1 MSGRPHSPRAV
12 ERGSGT
18 VLALATVAVL
28 AAVTAAVVLVCGA
41 WVARQRAGIAAD
53 AAALAG
59 ADVAVGRAAGDPCT
73 QARLVARANGA
84 PLAECAVAGVV
95 VTVTAV
101 VPYAGWRAEAPARAG
116 PPGTP

>member
-1 MSGRPHSPRAV
+1 MQSPKAF

-41 WVARQRAGIAAD
+41 WAARQRAGIAAD

-73 QARLVARANGA
+73 RARLVAGANGA
-84 PLAECAVAGVV
+84 TLAECAVAGVV
-95 VTVTAV
+95 VSVTAV

>member
-1 MSGRPHSPRAV
+1 VSGYAHPSKAV

-18 VLALATVAVL
+18 VLALVTVAVL
-28 AAVTAAVVLVCGA
+28 AAVTTAVVLVCGA
-41 WVARQRAGIAAD
+41 WAARQRAGIAAD

-59 ADVAVGRAAGDPCT
+59 ADVAVGRAVGDPCT
-73 QARLVARANGA
+73 QARLVAHANGA
-84 PLAECAVAGVV
+84 ALAGCAVAGVV
-95 VTVTAV
+95 VSVTAV

>member
-1 MSGRPHSPRAV
+1 MSGYAHPSKAV

-41 WVARQRAGIAAD
+41 WAARQRAGIAAD

-59 ADVAVGRAAGDPCT
+59 ADVAVGRAVGDPCT
-73 QARLVARANGA
+73 QARLVAHANGA
-84 PLAECAVAGVV
+84 ALAGCAVAGVV
-95 VTVTAV
+95 VSVTAV

>member
-1 MSGRPHSPRAV
+1 MSGYAHWPRAV

-41 WVARQRAGIAAD
+41 WVARQRAGLAAD

-59 ADVAVGRAAGDPCT
+59 ADAAVGRAAGDPCT

-84 PLAECAVAGVV
+84 ALAECAVAGVV

-116 PPGTP
+116 PPGAP